1 MTHEDLGGAAAGSS
15 EVQELGATATARV
28 RKEEAEDGD
37 GLKEMLGG
45 RWGKPEAVGGVRV
58 GIRSRVGSASDFS
71 TASPARPSGARRVVG
86 RPFLSITEERIL
98 TNFALIIIPTRAG
111 NM

>member
-45 RWGKPEAVGGVRV
+45 
-58 GIRSRVGSASDFS
+58 
-71 TASPARPSGARRVVG
+71 
-86 RPFLSITEERIL
+86 
-98 TNFALIIIPTRAG
+98 
-111 NM
+111 